1 MNRPRFDEL
10 FSPERLR
17 ANWVMPTRPLQETP
31 QLLHNQDIHNHYQ
44 NLRCLINESFLDTT
58 QLSIFFNELTES
70 IAETFPLDSVKVA
83 DENQKQILIEKL
95 EELDE
100 LLWVLSLSKGK

>member
-1 MNRPRFDEL
+1 MSSTRFDEL

-17 ANWVMPTRPLQETP
+17 ANWVMLTRPVQETP
-31 QLLHNQDIHNHYQ
+31 QLLRNQDIHNHYQ
-44 NLRCLINESFLDTT
+44 KLRCLINESFSDTT
-58 QLSIFFNELTES
+58 RLSIFFTELTDI
-70 IAETFPLDSVKVA
+70 IAETFPLDAVNVA
-83 DENQKQILIEKL
+83 DDNQKQILIEKL